1 MKKKK
6 IFWELMGYITLT
18 GLIIGQITVGY
29 WYLFA
34 QLIYLFCNAVNV
46 IRDFSEHMPYS
57 YRVKDICF
65 TAITIGLICIWIF

>member
-1 MKKKK
+1 MKKKS
-6 IFWELMGYITLT
+6 IFWELMGYITLI

-46 IRDFSEHMPYS
+46 VRDFSECMPCS
-57 YRVKDICF
+57 YKVKDICF
-65 TAITIGLICIWIF
+65 TAITIGLIFIWIF